1 MTSVLG
7 RPVLRPHRL
16 AVALPA
22 LLSVLVHAGPVGAGG
37 VVEQSSTMVAQTDR
51 PSCRSISYPGSSGRI
66 DVQTSDTERG
76 PVVSWAIT
84 MYDEGESV
92 GRWDVDTYLNG
103 RKTTSGFH
111 RNTSTPYVPH
121 GSILARS
128 GQRFNVEATLL
139 SASGRSYHN
148 VTNECFVP

>member
-1 MTSVLG
+1 MTSVLS

-16 AVALPA
+16 VVILAALLPA
-22 LLSVLVHAGPVGAGG
+22 LTAAGPAGAAE
-37 VVEQSSTMVAQTDR
+37 VLERSSTITAQADR
-51 PSCRSISYPGSSGRI
+51 PSCRSISYPGTSGRI
-66 DVQTSDTERG
+66 DVQTSDTDQG

-103 RKTTSGFH
+103 KKTSSGFH

-121 GSILARS
+121 GSILARA